1 MSEHAPLLESAELYA
16 LGGLDEAERARF
28 EQHVADGCAECEA
41 VLRANLDVA
50 SQLLLAVAPV
60 RPGDALRERLF
71 ARVHASERAS
81 AASPAALAALAAP
94 QDRAREVRR
103 RSLFTR
109 HPLSAAAGVLL
120 VLGLSA
126 LSALLGTRLARERE
140 ARADLEEGLAYEES
154 ISWALVRQMESE
166 RSQRLALE
174 RRMAGLDRI
183 VSALAAPLARSLALA
198 GQGEFHRATAKAYLE
213 PESGRLILYA
223 HNLPP
228 VPDGRTY
235 QIWVIVENEPR
246 SVGVFRSDSAGEA
259 KYDAGR
265 LQDLHGPVTVAVT
278 LESEGGAPRPT
289 GPTVLAGS

>member
-1 MSEHAPLLESAELYA
+1 MSEHNELLEIAELYA

-50 SQLLLAVAPV
+50 NQLLLAVAPV
-60 RPGDALRERLF
+60 RPADVVRERLF
-71 ARVHASERAS
+71 ARLRASELAS
-81 AASPAALAALAAP
+81 AAPPATPL
-94 QDRAREVRR
+94 DRAGKARR
-103 RSLFTR
+103 GSLFTR
-109 HPLSAAAGVLL
+109 YPLSAAAGVLL
-120 VLGLSA
+120 VLGLSG

-154 ISWALVRQMESE
+154 ISWALVRETESE
-166 RSQRLALE
+166 RSRRIAME

-183 VSALAAPLARSLALA
+183 VSALEAPLARSLALA

-235 QIWVIVENEPR
+235 QIWVIVANEPR
-246 SVGVFRSDSAGEA
+246 SVGVFRSDSEGEA

-278 LESEGGAPRPT
+278 LESEGGALRPT

>member
-1 MSEHAPLLESAELYA
+1 MSDHNELLEIAELYA
-16 LGGLDEAERARF
+16 LGGVDEAERARF

-41 VLRANLDVA
+41 ALRANLDVA
-50 SQLLLAVAPV
+50 NRLLLAVAPV
-60 RPGDALRERLF
+60 RPADALRERLF
-71 ARVHASERAS
+71 ARVRASEPSS
-81 AASPAALAALAAP
+81 AASPAAP
-94 QDRAREVRR
+94 VDRARAPRR
-103 RSLFTR
+103 GSLFTR
-109 HPLSAAAGVLL
+109 YSLSAAAGVLL

-126 LSALLGTRLARERE
+126 LSALLGTRLALERE
-140 ARADLEEGLAYEES
+140 ARADLEDGLAYEES
-154 ISWALVRQMESE
+154 ISWALVRQTESE
-166 RSQRLALE
+166 RTQRLALE

-183 VSALAAPLARSLALA
+183 VSALEAPLARSLALA

-235 QIWVIVENEPR
+235 QIWVIVQNEPR

-278 LESEGGAPRPT
+278 LESEGGASRPT

>member
-1 MSEHAPLLESAELYA
+1 MSEHNELLEIAELYA
-16 LGGLDEAERARF
+16 LGGLGEAERARF

-50 SQLLLAVAPV
+50 NQLLLSVEPV
-60 RPGDALRERLF
+60 RPADAVRERLL
-71 ARVHASERAS
+71 ARVRASELAS
-81 AASPAALAALAAP
+81 AAPSAAP
-94 QDRAREVRR
+94 LDRAGKARR
-103 RSLFTR
+103 GSFFTR
-109 HPLSAAAGVLL
+109 YPLSAAAGVLL
-120 VLGLSA
+120 VLGLSG
-126 LSALLGTRLARERE
+126 LSALLGTRLVRERE
-140 ARADLEEGLAYEES
+140 VRADLEEGLAYEES
-154 ISWALVRQMESE
+154 ISWALVRETESE
-166 RSQRLALE
+166 RSRRIAME

-183 VSALAAPLARSLALA
+183 VSALEMPLARSLALA

-265 LQDLHGPVTVAVT
+265 LRDLHGPVTVAVT
-278 LESEGGAPRPT
+278 LESEGGALRPT